1 MVMSLH
7 CMDEWNK
14 FYINCTGSSWL
25 QLEPGS
31 MQALVFTPCGLW
43 CSIQIMQISFH
54 NERKLTKNSPPWRY
68 ITERNSVYIKFFPP
82 REGNVCVTKVSPP
95 NCVVLPDAEL
105 WRLVEVQ
112 ICTEHA

>member
-1 MVMSLH
+1 MEVYYR
-7 CMDEWNK
+7 E
-14 FYINCTGSSWL
+14 
-25 QLEPGS
+25 
-31 MQALVFTPCGLW
+31 
-43 CSIQIMQISFH
+43 
-54 NERKLTKNSPPWRY
+54 KLC
-68 ITERNSVYIKFFPP
+68 VYIKFFPP